1 MIQKFNTI
9 VIDGDML
16 AYLAAFPTQSDRWFV
31 RDDEG
36 DVVID
41 YPTLKSC
48 EDYLEK
54 RNLLISDYSVTK
66 ERIVHKNWEFIARR
80 VANNKV
86 EEWKRDVGATNVIV
100 AMGTTNFRDRLPLLY
115 NKYKDRD
122 SSKKPLKL
130 KDVRLMIQD
139 MYHCESIDDLEAD
152 DIISMYQF
160 KRT

>member
-1 MIQKFNTI
+1 
-9 VIDGDML
+9 
-16 AYLAAFPTQSDRWFV
+16 
-31 RDDEG
+31 
-36 DVVID
+36 
-41 YPTLKSC
+41 
-48 EDYLEK
+48 
-54 RNLLISDYSVTK
+54 
-66 ERIVHKNWEFIARR
+66 
-80 VANNKV
+80 
-86 EEWKRDVGATNVIV
+86 
-100 AMGTTNFRDRLPLLY
+100 MGTTNFRDRLPLLY

>member
-1 MIQKFNTI
+1 MPQKK
-9 VIDGDML
+9 
-16 AYLAAFPTQSDRWFV
+16 S
-31 RDDEG
+31 
-36 DVVID
+36 
-41 YPTLKSC
+41 LK
-48 EDYLEK
+48 
-54 RNLLISDYSVTK
+54 IT
-66 ERIVHKNWEFIARR
+66 FQ
-80 VANNKV
+80 
-86 EEWKRDVGATNVIV
+86 G
-100 AMGTTNFRDRLPLLY
+100 FFY